1 LDYNYVLMGFAKFVG
16 AGLGWT
22 VGGPIGGMLGFAFGS
37 LIDGFHQADAKQF
50 KKEQQQKRES
60 TEPGDFEISLLI
72 LSALVIKADN
82 QIDQRELD
90 YVRTHFV
97 SLFGKNRANNAF
109 KIFNKIIKNDTVSTR
124 RVCMQIQRHMDHPS
138 RLQLLHYLFGIAAS
152 DGYVSPNEITEI
164 RKIAGYLHISRLDYD
179 AIEAMFSGYNQRS
192 NYQKANFNG
201 YNKDSA
207 YKILNVEKSASD
219 DEIKKAYRKMA
230 KKHHPDKIQHLGD
243 THVKAAEEKFKQIK
257 EAYEYLQ
264 TRRGA

>member
-1 LDYNYVLMGFAKFVG
+1 MGFAKFVG

-50 KKEQQQKRES
+50 EKEKAEKRQN
-60 TEPGDFEISLLI
+60 TAPGDFEISLLI

-82 QIDQRELD
+82 KIDQRELD

-97 SLFGKNRANNAF
+97 SLFGKARANNAF
-109 KIFNKIIKNDTVSTR
+109 KVFNEIIKNDTVSTR
-124 RVCMQIQRHMDHPS
+124 RVCIQIQQHMDHPS

-152 DGYVSPNEITEI
+152 DGYVGTQEITEI
-164 RKIAGYLHISRLDYD
+164 RKIAGYLRISRRDYD

-192 NYQKANFNG
+192 SHQKANFNG
-201 YNKDSA
+201 YNTESA
-207 YKILNVEKSASD
+207 YKILNLDSSATN

-243 THVKAAEEKFKQIK
+243 THAKAAEEKFKKIK
-257 EAYEYLQ
+257 DAYEQLQ
-264 TRRGA
+264 TERHF